1 MLDGIVMNVIDVA
14 LKIGIITYQMLP
26 KSALPN
32 RSFTS
37 FLP

>member
-26 KSALPN
+26 KPALPN
-32 RSFTS
+32 RSFTP